1 MKAILYLVCPILILN
16 ACSKK
21 EGRSNRPYVVEP
33 TRITTTNYVRIKDL
47 YGRCTIDSTQTQL
60 TFIDFWT
67 LPTGRDTFD
76 STLVQQQ
83 SLLNSYYLQYRGTWK
98 IHYVGAVPLVTSDS
112 VKLRLSNTGDFQ
124 QQILTFTVDRRLWGQ
139 PIFELRHEPTGTVY
153 ARYIAAAA
161 GLTLELQFSGPRNA
175 HFDTLS
181 TQAIVDQLTYKLS
194 PKALH
199 TNAYVHTAPG

>member
-1 MKAILYLVCPILILN
+1 MKAILYLVGPILIVS

-21 EGRSNRPYVVEP
+21 EGTWNRPYVVEP

-47 YGRCTIDSTQTQL
+47 YGRYTIDSTQTQL

-67 LPTGRDTFD
+67 LPTGRDVFD

-98 IHYVGAVPLVTSDS
+98 IHYVGTVPLVRSDS
-112 VKLRLSNTGDFQ
+112 VKRRLSSSGDFHEQ
-124 QQILTFTVDRRLWGQ
+124 VLTFTVDRRLWGQ
-139 PIFELRHEPTGTVY
+139 PIFELWHEPTGTVY
-153 ARYIAAAA
+153 ARYMAGTA

-175 HFDTLS
+175 NFDTLS
-181 TQAIVDQLTYKLS
+181 TQAIVDQLTINYP
-194 PKALH
+194 PK
-199 TNAYVHTAPG
+199 P